1 MPREKNKT
9 IRNRAKLKKIKN
21 LSSKTFNDFRAKNLA
36 MAIKATK
43 LCGLNDNLIYKN
55 LKKIKEV
62 SGRMELIKNYP
73 DNIKVF
79 VDYAHTP
86 DALFNTLKF
95 LKNKFINNISLVFG
109 CGGDRDKKKT
119 NNGKNCK

>member
-1 MPREKNKT
+1 
-9 IRNRAKLKKIKN
+9 
-21 LSSKTFNDFRAKNLA
+21 

-55 LKKIKEV
+55 IKKIKEV

-95 LKNKFINNISLVFG
+95 LKNKFSNNISLVFG
-109 CGGDRDKKKT
+109 CGIEIKDQ
-119 NNGKNCK
+119 